1 MKKRKLFYLFPL
13 AALMLSGCSFDE
25 AMAALQSSWGN
36 VTNFVSDK
44 VIEPVKNLIPGQK
57 DKDGEEAK
65 PEKEEKEDTA
75 PDSGEQGDEGEGGE
89 TTPQKQL
96 TGIKV
101 SGEFKNDYEVGE
113 EFDPTGIVVTAEYDD
128 GSSEDVTSQAT
139 FSGFSSEAEGPTTV
153 TVSFEGQTA
162 EIEFNIGKAL
172 TRVSFEELEKFF
184 ADNDVDVKLP
194 KYAGESEDLETEFD
208 DSYTAYYIK
217 NSSHEE
223 MDKYAE
229 ALEAA
234 GWTLEMDDWDDYYA
248 TFGDTRATLYLAD
261 YINYSQKAIVLQ
273 AYMGR
278 ETMSS
283 LSFAEIEELYE
294 AEGIDVTIADYEGEK
309 FSYEKSSSG
318 TLFYIFDTTHEEM
331 DAFAGAMSQAGWN
344 LEKDS
349 YEDYSG
355 TFGET
360 RARVYI
366 ADYLESMYEAVIVQF
381 SIDPIPVSSI
391 SFEEMVEAYANA
403 GVTVEIPD
411 FEGAALNLD
420 DSYFPTYYV
429 EGATREEMDAFA
441 DAMKA
446 AGWDLEQD
454 SYEDYSGFFE
464 DTGAFVEIQDY
475 IDYGY
480 GVRVAFS
487 LEALPEDGFPSA
499 EIAADATS
507 AGVTDTIPEYTGANG
522 GFSYYSGAD
531 GHQLTIFVAD
541 GSSEDAVIEAY
552 RADLLGAG
560 YTEAGEDKYGDMHYS
575 SPNGEIDVCA
585 WRGSDI
591 GYDGR
596 VYVDFEFTPGGGPQ
610 VPEGMT
616 PEEAMEALTEWFD
629 GTPEEISEGFYYLF
643 GAYSAAS
650 TTPEDLADYAGDVM
664 EYILDEFEVDMDW
677 DFDDEGN
684 CFATFIN
691 AANTVI
697 MFDFYYDT
705 VYIDD
710 EGYIV
715 DEGTEGATPVDATIS
730 EIYTYTDN

>member
-1 MKKRKLFYLFPL
+1 MKKRKFFYLFPL

-44 VIEPVKNLIPGQK
+44 VVEPVKNLIPGQK

-65 PEKEEKEDTA
+65 PEKEEKEDTT
-75 PDSGEQGDEGEGGE
+75 PDSDEQGGSGGEGQGGE
-89 TTPQKQL
+89 GSGGQGGEELPPEKQL

-101 SGEFKNDYEVGE
+101 SGEFKNDYEVGD

-208 DSYTAYYIK
+208 DYYTAYYIK

-234 GWTLEMDDWDDYYA
+234 GWTLEMDAWDDYYA
-248 TFGDTRATLYLAD
+248 TFGDTRASLYLGD
-261 YINYSQKAIVLQ
+261 YINESQKAIVLQ

-283 LSFAEIEELYE
+283 LSFDAVE
-294 AEGIDVTIADYEGEK
+294 AAYADEGIELEIADYEGEE
-309 FSYEKSSSG
+309 FSYEQSTTSL
-318 TLFYIFDTTHEEM
+318 TFYIFDTTHEEM
-331 DAFAGAMSQAGWN
+331 DAFAAAMSQAGWN

-349 YEDYSG
+349 YDDWGG
-355 TFGET
+355 TFGDT

-366 ADYLESMYEAVIVQF
+366 ADYLNSIYEAVIVQF
-381 SIDPIPVSSI
+381 SLDPIPVSSI
-391 SFEEMVEAYANA
+391 SFAEMVEAYANA
-403 GVTVEIPD
+403 GVTVVIPD
-411 FEGAALNLD
+411 FEGAELNLD

-441 DAMKA
+441 AAMTT

-454 SYEDYSGFFE
+454 SYDDYAGFFG
-464 DTGAFVEIQDY
+464 DTGAYVSIEDY
-475 IDYGY
+475 IDWGW

-487 LEALPEDGFPSA
+487 LESTPASDFPA
-499 EIAADATS
+499 DEIAADLEA
-507 AGVTDTIPEYTGANG
+507 AGVTDSVPAFSGEAA
-522 GFSYYSGAD
+522 GFDYYSGTD
-531 GHQLTIFVAD
+531 GRQLTIVVPD
-541 GSSEDAVIEAY
+541 GSTEDDVIATY
-552 RADLLGAG
+552 QQDLLDAH
-560 YTEAGEDKYGDMHYS
+560 YTEAGEDQWGDMHYS
-575 SPNGEIDVCA
+575 SPNGQIDVCA

-591 GYDGR
+591 GYDGY
-596 VYVDFEFTPGGGPQ
+596 VFVDFE
-610 VPEGMT
+610 
-616 PEEAMEALTEWFD
+616 
-629 GTPEEISEGFYYLF
+629 I
-643 GAYSAAS
+643 
-650 TTPEDLADYAGDVM
+650 
-664 EYILDEFEVDMDW
+664 
-677 DFDDEGN
+677 
-684 CFATFIN
+684 
-691 AANTVI
+691 
-697 MFDFYYDT
+697 
-705 VYIDD
+705 
-710 EGYIV
+710 
-715 DEGTEGATPVDATIS
+715 
-730 EIYTYTDN
+730 